1 MKYIPKYLFTLLIC
15 AAILSSC
22 ADKQDFDQLDNLDV
36 TPTAEASILYVETP
50 ERIINQVTGINFY
63 SQTFNF
69 DAFSEEFFAD
79 NVLDGVVTYEVENTT
94 SKPLDITFE
103 FLDDA
108 GNSLDSENFTVNAAP
123 TAILQREIAYGPA
136 GRSLDIIRNTSAIR
150 VSAINLGDN
159 TSVSA
164 LPNPTV
170 FLRSS
175 AKFRIRLK

>member
-1 MKYIPKYLFTLLIC
+1 MKYIPKYLLAILFC
-15 AAILSSC
+15 AGILSSC
-22 ADKQDFDQLDNLDV
+22 AEKQDFDQVDNLDI

-50 ERIINQVTGINFY
+50 ERIINEVNGINFF
-63 SQTFNF
+63 SQIFNF
-69 DAFSEEFFAD
+69 DAFNEQFFAD

-108 GNSLDSENFTVNAAP
+108 GNSLDSENFSVNAAP
-123 TAILQREIAYGPA
+123 TAILRREIAYGPA

-175 AKFRIRLK
+175 AKFRIGLK

>member
-1 MKYIPKYLFTLLIC
+1 MKYIPKYLYTLIMC

-22 ADKQDFDQLDNLDV
+22 VDKQDFDQLDNLNV

-50 ERIINQVTGINFY
+50 ERIINQVSGTNFY

-123 TAILQREIAYGPA
+123 TAILRREIAYGPA

-150 VSAINLGDN
+150 VSATNLVDN
-159 TSVSA
+159 TSVST

-170 FLRSS
+170 YLRSS
-175 AKFRIRLK
+175 AKFRIGLK

>member
-1 MKYIPKYLFTLLIC
+1 MKYIPKYLYKLIMC

-22 ADKQDFDQLDNLDV
+22 VDKQDFDQLDNLNV

-50 ERIINQVTGINFY
+50 ERIINQVSGINFY

-108 GNSLDSENFTVNAAP
+108 GNSLDSENFTVNVKSNSYSSSFSSISPFIFMFINKEFASSFVELFKRFKVKFSFFLISLSKSVN
-123 TAILQREIAYGPA
+123 ILEPK
-136 GRSLDIIRNTSAIR
+136 TS
-150 VSAINLGDN
+150 
-159 TSVSA
+159 
-164 LPNPTV
+164 
-170 FLRSS
+170 
-175 AKFRIRLK
+175 K

>member
-1 MKYIPKYLFTLLIC
+1 MC

-22 ADKQDFDQLDNLDV
+22 VDKQDFDQLDNLNV

-50 ERIINQVTGINFY
+50 ERIINQVSGTNFY

-123 TAILQREIAYGPA
+123 TAILRREIAYGPA

-150 VSAINLGDN
+150 VTAANLGDN
-159 TSVSA
+159 TSVST

-170 FLRSS
+170 YLRSS
-175 AKFRIRLK
+175 AKFRIGLK

>member
-1 MKYIPKYLFTLLIC
+1 MKYIPKYLFTIIFC
-15 AAILSSC
+15 VGILGSC
-22 ADKQDFDQLDNLDV
+22 AEKQDFDQLDDLEV
-36 TPTAEASILYVETP
+36 TPTTEASILYVETP
-50 ERIINQVTGINFY
+50 ERIINQISGINFFT
-63 SQTFNF
+63 QTFNF

-79 NVLDGVVTYEVENTT
+79 NVLDGVITYEVENTT

-103 FLDDA
+103 FLDDS
-108 GNSLDSENFTVNAAP
+108 GNSLDSENFSVNAAP

-150 VSAINLGDN
+150 VSATNLGDN
-159 TSVSA
+159 TSVST

>member
-1 MKYIPKYLFTLLIC
+1 MC

-22 ADKQDFDQLDNLDV
+22 VDKQDFDQLDNLNV

-50 ERIINQVTGINFY
+50 ERIINQVSGTNFY

-123 TAILQREIAYGPA
+123 TAILRREIAYGPA

-150 VSAINLGDN
+150 VSATNLGDN
-159 TSVSA
+159 TSVST

-170 FLRSS
+170 YLRSS
-175 AKFRIRLK
+175 AKFRIGLK

>member
-1 MKYIPKYLFTLLIC
+1 MKYIPKFIL
-15 AAILSSC
+15 AILFCTGIFSSC
-22 ADKQDFDQLDNLDV
+22 AEKQDFDQLDDLDI

-50 ERIINQVTGINFY
+50 EDLINQDPGTYFY

-69 DAFSEEFFAD
+69 DAFNEEFVAD
-79 NVLDGVVTYEVENTT
+79 NILDGVITYELENTT

-103 FLDDA
+103 FLDEA
-108 GNSLDSENFTVNAAP
+108 GNTLDSENFMLNAAP
-123 TAILQREIAYGPA
+123 TAILTREIAYGPS

-150 VSAINLGDN
+150 VSATNLGDN
-159 TSVSA
+159 TSVSS

-175 AKFRIRLK
+175 AKFRILLQ

>member
-1 MKYIPKYLFTLLIC
+1 MKYIPKYLFTLLLYL
-15 AAILSSC
+15 AIVSSC
-22 ADKQDFDQLDNLDV
+22 AEKQDFDQLDNLDV
-36 TPTAEASILYVETP
+36 IPTAEASLLYIEAP
-50 ERIINQVTGINFY
+50 ERIINQVTGTNFY

-79 NVLDGVVTYEVENTT
+79 NILDGIVTYEVENTT

-108 GNSLDSENFTVNAAP
+108 GNSLDSENFIVNAAP
-123 TAILQREIAYGPA
+123 TAIIQREIAYGPA

-159 TSVSA
+159 TSVSS
-164 LPNPTV
+164 LPNPSV
-170 FLRSS
+170 YLRSS
-175 AKFRIRLK
+175 AKFRLRLK